1 MKNRKGFALIIS
13 LVLVIGIV
21 LPGTLALSTDQAA
34 TNGELTVTEET
45 PTPTPEVT
53 ETPTPTPE
61 VTETPT
67 PTEEPEPT
75 ETPVPSETTG
85 NNPPVD
91 PQPDATNGG
100 TGTGAENGGSSEE
113 NSGKDPA
120 SMTDAEL
127 YAHVKQLTTDEEIEA
142 FLKQLPEARVNALIA
157 YAQAQE
163 PTVVPKTEV
172 FTDAGPF
179 MPPVN
184 VATWRK
190 MLRARAATGVTADN
204 GLELSKTATAN
215 GNDSYT
221 IRMEA
226 YTTGTVTTSTK
237 TVPVDIVLVLDQSG
251 SMAYDF
257 NGERLTDWW
266 GNISNENIPKTR
278 QYAMKQAVNNFI
290 DKVNEKYTEEA
301 DHRMAIVTFNSG
313 ASTLQGWI
321 NVNEDGKGT
330 LQTAINDLPVI
341 PSGATN
347 VAAGMERAENL
358 MGSGYNYTGANTQR
372 QKVVIVFTDGVP
384 TTQTNFNVDVANG
397 AISSA
402 NALKNSGVTIYSV
415 GIFKGADPNK
425 IHGDYYYRAVVAD
438 TPCDGSVKSYW
449 GTTKLSSSNANDFAD
464 PDVPAGNRFLNYISN
479 NYTAENIGLRFDDS
493 DGLVG
498 GYKWI
503 ITANYAGSNAGYYL
517 TADNAAG
524 LNSIFQTISDQI
536 QTANIDLG
544 SETVVKDTVSPYFDV
559 PAKTTDIK
567 LYTASAK
574 GNGTFEKP
582 QNAPSDVKATISGNA
597 VSVTGFDFN
606 ANFVSNT
613 AKSDGSYGKKLIIE
627 FTVTPKA
634 GFLGGNDVPTNDWQN
649 TGVYDKSGAE
659 VEEFADATTT
669 PTVNVPIDNVTV
681 TAQDKNVYLKGEVT
695 ADQLKDGSEI
705 SVGGVKLDLSK
716 ATDAEKPYGL
726 DLWQTEYVDITVTVK
741 GKNGNPISDKLD
753 NLTDDTTYTVTVKV
767 SPKTVG
773 TSTHEKGEAA
783 TAKTGVNDPA
793 ANIYVFKPELTFKD
807 STAYYGENVPTNNDY
822 SGNKVGSETWKHGET
837 KSTDSGVTMIGN
849 APELQ
854 FEYKPESGVD
864 ASNEISTKKDIPVS
878 VDVRVDGMA
887 ANESLN
893 DFITFQ
899 HQNCN
904 PACDWNETELD
915 GNPAFLLHVKTC
927 TLTIT
932 KQDGADGEP
941 YVFDI
946 YKDDDKYSEVTVK
959 GNGTETLVELP
970 VGTYTIKEDTG
981 WSWRFNPNPSYSGNV
996 ILSKDKTS
1004 GTITCTNTK
1013 NNDQWLNGFSDVKKN
1028 IFGVND

>member
-1 MKNRKGFALIIS
+1 MKSRKGFALIIS

-67 PTEEPEPT
+67 PTEEPEPM

-113 NSGKDPA
+113 KSGKDPA

-257 NGERLTDWW
+257 D
-266 GNISNENIPKTR
+266 GNSTSTNTARR

-290 DKVNEKYTEEA
+290 SSVSEKYSSEA
-301 DHRMAIVTFNSG
+301 DHRISVVIFDSS
-313 ASTLQGWI
+313 ASTLQGWT

-330 LQTAINDLPVI
+330 LQTAINGLPVS

-347 VAAGMERAENL
+347 VAAGMEQAENL

-384 TTQTNFNVDVANG
+384 TTSSDFDTNVANV
-397 AISSA
+397 AIA
-402 NALKNSGVTIYSV
+402 AAKTMKDNGVTVYSV
-415 GIFKGADPNK
+415 GIFGGADPSQLYGATSFDK
-425 IHGDYYYRAVVAD
+425 
-438 TPCDGSVKSYW
+438 TSDGSVGSYW
-449 GTTKLSSSNANDFAD
+449 ADFSFWMIGD
-464 PDVPAGNRFLNYISN
+464 VKGYDVPAGNRFLNYLSSN
-479 NYTAENIGLRFDDS
+479 FVSASDIGIKNYKATILGIGYHGWKITQNFDQTA
-493 DGLVG
+493 
-498 GYKWI
+498 
-503 ITANYAGSNAGYYL
+503 SNYYL
-517 TADNAAG
+517 TANDSG
-524 LNSIFQTISDQI
+524 SLNTIFQTISENI
-536 QTANIDLG
+536 QSANIDLG

-606 ANFVSNT
+606 ANFVSDT

-634 GFLGGNDVPTNDWQN
+634 DFLGGNDVPTNDWEN
-649 TGVYDKSGAE
+649 TAVYDKDGNL
-659 VEEFADATTT
+659 VEKFADATTT

-681 TAQDKNVYLKGEVT
+681 TAQDKNVYLKGEVN
-695 ADQLKDGSEI
+695 ADQLKDGATAK
-705 SVGGVKLDLSK
+705 VDDVKLDLSK
-716 ATDAEKPYGL
+716 ADQNYGL
-726 DLWQTEYVDITVTVK
+726 EPWQTKYVDITVTVK
-741 GKNGNPISDKLD
+741 DKDGHEISADSLK
-753 NLTDDTTYTVTVKV
+753 NLTEDTTYTVSVTVA
-767 SPKTVG
+767 PKTDG
-773 TSTHEKGEAA
+773 TDASGEAA
-783 TAKTGVNDPA
+783 EAKTGENSP
-793 ANIYVFKPELTFKD
+793 ANINVFKPELTYKD
-807 STAYYGENVPTNNDY
+807 SEVYYGETVPTGNDF
-822 SGNKVGSETWKHGET
+822 SANKVSEVWKHNTTE
-837 KSTDSGVTMIGN
+837 DSSVTMTGERPTLNISYTPDVGKLN
-849 APELQ
+849 
-854 FEYKPESGVD
+854 SGKY
-864 ASNEISTKKDIPVS
+864 TKQDVPVS
-878 VDVRVDGMA
+878 ATVKIGEENVNGYTA
-887 ANESLN
+887 
-893 DFITFQ
+893 FQ

-904 PACDWNETELD
+904 PACGWTTPNPNN

-932 KQDGADGEP
+932 KQGGADGEP

-959 GNGTETLVELP
+959 GNGTETLFELP
-970 VGTYTIKEDTG
+970 IGTYTIKEDTG
-981 WSWRFNPNPSYSGNV
+981 WSWRYSANNGGSAALTAQNPTDS
-996 ILSKDKTS
+996 
-1004 GTITCTNTK
+1004 ITCINEK
-1013 NNDQWLNGFSDVKKN
+1013 NKNQWLNGFSNVEKN
-1028 IFGVND
+1028 VFDVND

>member
-1 MKNRKGFALIIS
+1 MKSRKGFALIIS

-34 TNGELTVTEET
+34 TNGELTVTEEI

-61 VTETPT
+61 ITETPT

-91 PQPDATNGG
+91 PQPDATNDG

-257 NGERLTDWW
+257 NGESLDRW
-266 GNISNENIPKTR
+266 GNIPNENIPKTR

-321 NVNEDGKGT
+321 NVNKDGKGT
-330 LQTAINDLPVI
+330 LQNAINGLPVI

-347 VAAGMERAENL
+347 VAAGMKEAENL
-358 MGSGYNYTGANTQR
+358 MGNGYNYTGGNTQR

-384 TTQTNFNVDVANG
+384 TTETDFDTTVATSAIASAKNLKDAG
-397 AISSA
+397 AT
-402 NALKNSGVTIYSV
+402 VYTI
-415 GIFKGADPNK
+415 GIFSGANPGELYGASGFDTNSDGTVGSQWIKDTWGLFP
-425 IHGDYYYRAVVAD
+425 GTDFPEAD
-438 TPCDGSVKSYW
+438 R
-449 GTTKLSSSNANDFAD
+449 
-464 PDVPAGNRFLNYISN
+464 PAGNRFLNYLSSN
-479 NYTAENIGLRFDDS
+479 CPKAVSVGLERSTKGF
-493 DGLVG
+493 GILH
-498 GYKWI
+498 YK
-503 ITANYAGSNAGYYL
+503 ITYKITDNSPRTGSNYYL
-517 TADNAAG
+517 TANDSG
-524 LNSIFQTISDQI
+524 SLNTIFQTISENI
-536 QTANIDLG
+536 QSANIDLG

-559 PAKTTDIK
+559 PAETTDIK

-574 GNGTFEKP
+574 ENGTFENP

-606 ANFVSNT
+606 ANFVSDT

-634 GFLGGNDVPTNDWQN
+634 DFLGGNDVPTNDWQN

-659 VEEFADATTT
+659 VEKFADATTT

-681 TAQDKNVYLKGEVT
+681 TATDKNVYLKGEVN
-695 ADQLKDGSEI
+695 ADQLKDGAKV
-705 SVGGVKLDLSK
+705 SVGGVDLDLSQ
-716 ATDAEKPYGL
+716 ATNIDKPYGL
-726 DLWQTEYVDITVTVK
+726 EKWQTEYVNITVTVK
-741 GKNGNPISDKLD
+741 DEAGNVISDKLD
-753 NLTDDTTYTVTVKV
+753 NLTKDTTYTVSVTVA
-767 SPKTVG
+767 PKTNG
-773 TSTHEKGEAA
+773 TDASGEAA
-783 TAKTGVNDPA
+783 EAKTGANSPA

-807 STAYYGENVPTNNDY
+807 STAYYGENVPANNNY
-822 SGNKVGSETWKHGET
+822 SGNKVSEKWMHNGTEAVPSEMLGDKPTLDISFTPDESKLKDGKYTKQDVPVAATVKIGTENVNDYTTFVHQDCTTACGWET
-837 KSTDSGVTMIGN
+837 P
-849 APELQ
+849 A
-854 FEYKPESGVD
+854 KPG
-864 ASNEISTKKDIPVS
+864 A
-878 VDVRVDGMA
+878 
-887 ANESLN
+887 
-893 DFITFQ
+893 
-899 HQNCN
+899 
-904 PACDWNETELD
+904 
-915 GNPAFLLHVKTC
+915 PAFLIHIQTC

-946 YKDDDKYSEVTVK
+946 CKDGEKYSEVTIV
-959 GNGTETLVELP
+959 GNNFETIEELP
-970 VGTYTIKEDTG
+970 VGTYTIEEDIG
-981 WSWRFNPNPSYSGNV
+981 WSWRYSPKYGDSAALTAQNPTGS
-996 ILSKDKTS
+996 
-1004 GTITCTNTK
+1004 ITCTNEK
-1013 NNDQWLNGFSDVKKN
+1013 NKNQWLNGFSDVVKN
-1028 IFGVND
+1028 ISGVNNNN

>member
-1 MKNRKGFALIIS
+1 MKSRKGFALIIS
-13 LVLVIGIV
+13 LVLAIGIV

-85 NNPPVD
+85 NNLPVD

-184 VATWRK
+184 VAAWRK

-257 NGERLTDWW
+257 NGERLTDWL

-301 DHRMAIVTFNSG
+301 DHRMAIVTFNSEV
-313 ASTLQGWI
+313 STLQGWT

-358 MGSGYNYTGANTQR
+358 MGSGYNYTGDNTQR

-384 TTQTNFNVDVANG
+384 TTSSDFDTNVANV
-397 AISSA
+397 AIA
-402 NALKNSGVTIYSV
+402 AAKTMKDNGVTVYSV
-415 GIFKGADPNK
+415 GIFGGADRSQLYGATSFDK
-425 IHGDYYYRAVVAD
+425 
-438 TPCDGSVKSYW
+438 TSDGSVGSYW
-449 GTTKLSSSNANDFAD
+449 ANFSFWMIGDVKD
-464 PDVPAGNRFLNYISN
+464 YDVPAGNRFLNYLSSN
-479 NYTAENIGLRFDDS
+479 FVSASDIGIKNYKDTILGVGYHGWKITQNFDQTA
-493 DGLVG
+493 
-498 GYKWI
+498 
-503 ITANYAGSNAGYYL
+503 SNYYL
-517 TADNAAG
+517 TANDSG
-524 LNSIFQTISDQI
+524 SLNTIFQTISENI
-536 QTANIDLG
+536 QSANIDLG

-606 ANFVSNT
+606 ANFVSDT

-634 GFLGGNDVPTNDWQN
+634 DFLGGNDVPTNDWEN
-649 TGVYDKSGAE
+649 TAVYDKDGNL
-659 VEEFADATTT
+659 VEKFADATTT

-681 TAQDKNVYLKGEVT
+681 TATDKNVYLKGEVN
-695 ADQLKDGSEI
+695 ADQLKDGAKV
-705 SVGGVKLDLSK
+705 SVGGVDLDLSQ
-716 ATDAEKPYGL
+716 ATNIDKPYGL
-726 DLWQTEYVDITVTVK
+726 EKWQTEYVNITVTVK
-741 GKNGNPISDKLD
+741 DKDGHEISADSLK
-753 NLTDDTTYTVTVKV
+753 NLTDDTTYTVEVTVA
-767 SPKTVG
+767 PTTEA
-773 TSTHEKGEAA
+773 TSTDEKGPAA
-783 TAKTGVNDPA
+783 TEQSNTANVNI
-793 ANIYVFKPELTFKD
+793 NVFKPELTFKD
-807 STAYYGENVPTNNDY
+807 STAYYGETVPTGNDF
-822 SGNKVGSETWKHGET
+822 SANKVSEVWKHNTTE
-837 KSTDSGVTMIGN
+837 DSSVTMTGDKPTLDITY
-849 APELQ
+849 APDGSKLDNGK
-854 FEYKPESGVD
+854 Y
-864 ASNEISTKKDIPVS
+864 TKQDVPV
-878 VDVRVDGMA
+878 A
-887 ANESLN
+887 ATVKINTEN
-893 DFITFQ
+893 VNKHTTFL
-899 HQNCN
+899 HQNCTPDCGWAAPTTPN
-904 PACDWNETELD
+904 GD
-915 GNPAFLLHVKTC
+915 PAFLIHVKTC
-927 TLTIT
+927 KLTIT
-932 KQDGADGEP
+932 KQGGADGEP

-996 ILSKDKTS
+996 ILSKDNTS

-1013 NNDQWLNGFSDVKKN
+1013 NNDQWLNGFSDVVKN
-1028 IFGVND
+1028 IFDGSHNN

>member
-1 MKNRKGFALIIS
+1 MKSRKGFALIIS
-13 LVLVIGIV
+13 LVLAIGIV

-67 PTEEPEPT
+67 PTEEPEPM

-127 YAHVKQLTTDEEIEA
+127 YAQVKQRTTAEEIEA

-215 GNDSYT
+215 GNGSYT

-257 NGERLTDWW
+257 D
-266 GNISNENIPKTR
+266 GNSTSTNTARR

-290 DKVNEKYTEEA
+290 SSVSEKYSSEA
-301 DHRMAIVTFNSG
+301 DHRISVVTFGSS
-313 ASTLQGWI
+313 ASTLQDWT

-330 LQTAINDLPVI
+330 LQTAINGLPVI

-358 MGSGYNYTGANTQR
+358 MGRGYNYTGGNTQR

-384 TTQTNFNVDVANG
+384 TTETDFDTTVATSAIASAKNLKDAG
-397 AISSA
+397 AT
-402 NALKNSGVTIYSV
+402 VYTI
-415 GIFKGADPNK
+415 GIFSGANPDELYGASGFDTNSDGTVGSQWIKDAWGLFP
-425 IHGDYYYRAVVAD
+425 GTDFPEAD
-438 TPCDGSVKSYW
+438 R
-449 GTTKLSSSNANDFAD
+449 
-464 PDVPAGNRFLNYISN
+464 PAGNRFLNYLSSN
-479 NYTAENIGLRFDDS
+479 CPEAVSVGLERS
-493 DGLVG
+493 TNGLAILH
-498 GYKWI
+498 YKI
-503 ITANYAGSNAGYYL
+503 TYKITANSPRTDSNYYL
-517 TADNAAG
+517 TANDSG
-524 LNSIFQTISDQI
+524 SLNTIFQTISENI
-536 QTANIDLG
+536 QSANIDLG
-544 SETVVKDTVSPYFDV
+544 SETVVKDTVSPYCDV
-559 PAKTTDIK
+559 PAETTDIK

-574 GNGTFEKP
+574 ENGTFENP

-606 ANFVSNT
+606 ANFVSDT

-634 GFLGGNDVPTNDWQN
+634 DFLGGNDVPTNDWQN

-659 VEEFADATTT
+659 VEKFANPTTT
-669 PTVNVPIDNVTV
+669 PTVNVPIKNVTV
-681 TAQDKNVYLKGEVT
+681 TAQDKNVYRKGEVN
-695 ADQLKDGSEI
+695 ADQLKNGATVE
-705 SVGGVKLDLSK
+705 VGKVNLDLSK
-716 ATDAEKPYGL
+716 ADQNYGL
-726 DLWQTEYVDITVTVK
+726 EPWQTEYVDITVTVK
-741 GKNGNPISDKLD
+741 DKDGNVISDKLD
-753 NLTDDTTYTVTVKV
+753 NLTDDTTYTVEVTVE
-767 SPKTVG
+767 PETVG
-773 TSTHEKGEAA
+773 TSTPAKGNAA

-807 STAYYGENVPTNNDY
+807 STAYYGETVPANNNY
-822 SGNKVGSETWKHGET
+822 SGNQVGAEKWMHDGTEAVPSEMLGEKPTLDISYTPDESKLENGKYT
-837 KSTDSGVTMIGN
+837 KQDVPVTATVKIGEEN
-849 APELQ
+849 VNGYTAFL
-854 FEYKPESGVD
+854 
-864 ASNEISTKKDIPVS
+864 
-878 VDVRVDGMA
+878 
-887 ANESLN
+887 
-893 DFITFQ
+893 
-899 HQNCN
+899 HQNCTGKTCAL
-904 PACDWNETELD
+904 PECYHFWI
-915 GNPAFLLHVKTC
+915 HIQTC
-927 TLTIT
+927 TLKIT
-932 KQDGADGEP
+932 
-941 YVFDI
+941 
-946 YKDDDKYSEVTVK
+946 
-959 GNGTETLVELP
+959 
-970 VGTYTIKEDTG
+970 
-981 WSWRFNPNPSYSGNV
+981 
-996 ILSKDKTS
+996 
-1004 GTITCTNTK
+1004 
-1013 NNDQWLNGFSDVKKN
+1013 
-1028 IFGVND
+1028 

>member
-1 MKNRKGFALIIS
+1 MKNKKGFALIIS

-34 TNGELTVTEET
+34 TNGELTVTE
-45 PTPTPEVT
+45 

-257 NGERLTDWW
+257 G
-266 GNISNENIPKTR
+266 GNSTSKNTARR

-290 DKVNEKYTEEA
+290 SSVSEKYSSEA
-301 DHRMAIVTFNSG
+301 DHRISVVTFGSS
-313 ASTLQGWI
+313 ASTLQGWTY
-321 NVNEDGKGT
+321 VDEAGKTT
-330 LQTAINDLPVI
+330 LQGKISSLPNS

-347 VAAGMERAENL
+347 VAAGMEQAENL
-358 MGSGYNYTGANTQR
+358 MGSGYNYTGDNTQR
-372 QKVVIVFTDGVP
+372 QKVVVVFTDGVP

-402 NALKNSGVTIYSV
+402 NTLKNSGVTIYSV

-425 IHGDYYYRAVVAD
+425 IHGDYYYRAVIAD

-449 GTTKLSSSNANDFAD
+449 GTTNLSSSNANDFAD
-464 PDVPAGNRFLNYISN
+464 PDIPAGNRFLNYISN
-479 NYTAENIGLRFDDS
+479 NYTAENIGLRFDGS
-493 DGLVG
+493 DGLLG

-503 ITANYAGSNAGYYL
+503 ITANCAGSNAGYYL

-544 SETVVKDTVSPYFDV
+544 NQTVVKDTVSPYFDV
-559 PAKTTDIK
+559 PANTTDIK

-574 GNGTFEKP
+574 ENGTFENP

-606 ANFVSNT
+606 ANFVSDT

-659 VEEFADATTT
+659 VEKFADATTT

-681 TAQDKNVYLKGEVT
+681 TATDKNVYLKGEVN
-695 ADQLKDGSEI
+695 ADQLKDGATAK
-705 SVGGVKLDLSK
+705 VGDVKLDLSK
-716 ATDAEKPYGL
+716 ATDTAKPYGL
-726 DLWQTEYVDITVTVK
+726 DPWQTEYVDITVTVK
-741 GKNGNPISDKLD
+741 DEAGNPISDKLD

-767 SPKTVG
+767 SPKTDGSSASG
-773 TSTHEKGEAA
+773 TPATEKNGENEG
-783 TAKTGVNDPA
+783 KIN
-793 ANIYVFKPELTFKD
+793 VFKPELTFKD
-807 STAYYGENVPTNNDY
+807 STAYYGETVPTGNDF
-822 SGNKVGSETWKHGET
+822 SANKVSEVWKHNTTE
-837 KSTDSGVTMIGN
+837 DSSVTMTGEKPTLDISYTPVESKLKDGKYTKQDVPVAATVKIGTEN
-849 APELQ
+849 I
-854 FEYKPESGVD
+854 
-864 ASNEISTKKDIPVS
+864 NEHT
-878 VDVRVDGMA
+878 
-887 ANESLN
+887 
-893 DFITFQ
+893 TFV

-904 PACDWNETELD
+904 PACDWNEIELD
-915 GNPAFLLHVKTC
+915 GDPAFLLHVKTC
-927 TLTIT
+927 KLTIT
-932 KQDGADGEP
+932 KQGGADGEP

-946 YKDDDKYSEVTVK
+946 LKDGKKYSEVTIV
-959 GNGTETLVELP
+959 GNGSENIEELP
-970 VGTYTIKEDTG
+970 VGTYTIEEDTG
-981 WSWRFNPNPSYSGNV
+981 WSWRFNPSYSESV
-996 ILSKDKTS
+996 ILSKDNTS

-1013 NNDQWLNGFSDVKKN
+1013 NNDQWLNGFSDVVKN
-1028 IFGVND
+1028 IFGVSHNN

>member
-1 MKNRKGFALIIS
+1 MKNKKGFALIIS

-67 PTEEPEPT
+67 PTEEPKPT

-91 PQPDATNGG
+91 PQPDATNDG
-100 TGTGAENGGSSEE
+100 TGTGAENGSSSEE
-113 NSGKDPA
+113 KSGKDPA

-257 NGERLTDWW
+257 NGESLKDWN
-266 GNISNENIPKTR
+266 GNISDENIPKTR

-290 DKVNEKYTEEA
+290 SSVSEKYSSEA
-301 DHRMAIVTFNSG
+301 DHRISVVTFGSS
-313 ASTLQGWI
+313 ASTLQGWTY
-321 NVNEDGKGT
+321 VDEAGKTT
-330 LQTAINDLPVI
+330 LQGKISSLPNS

-347 VAAGMERAENL
+347 VAAGMEQAENL
-358 MGSGYNYTGANTQR
+358 MGSGYNYTGDNTQR

-384 TTQTNFNVDVANG
+384 TTETDFDTTVATSAIASAKNLKDAG
-397 AISSA
+397 AT
-402 NALKNSGVTIYSV
+402 VYTI
-415 GIFKGADPNK
+415 GIFSGANPGELYGASGFDTNSDGTVGSQWIKDTWGLFP
-425 IHGDYYYRAVVAD
+425 GTDFPEAD
-438 TPCDGSVKSYW
+438 R
-449 GTTKLSSSNANDFAD
+449 
-464 PDVPAGNRFLNYISN
+464 PAGNRFLNYLSSN
-479 NYTAENIGLRFDDS
+479 CPEAVSVGLERS
-493 DGLVG
+493 TKGLG
-498 GYKWI
+498 ILHYKI
-503 ITANYAGSNAGYYL
+503 TYKITANSPRTDSNYYL
-517 TADNAAG
+517 TANDSG
-524 LNSIFQTISDQI
+524 SLNTIFQTISENI
-536 QTANIDLG
+536 QSANIDLG

-559 PAKTTDIK
+559 PANTTDIK

-606 ANFVSNT
+606 ANFVSDT

-627 FTVTPKA
+627 FKVTPKA
-634 GFLGGNDVPTNDWQN
+634 DFLGGNDVPTNDWQN

-659 VEEFADATTT
+659 VERFADATTT

-681 TAQDKNVYLKGEVT
+681 TATDKNVYLKGEVT
-695 ADQLKDGSEI
+695 ADQLKNGAT
-705 SVGGVKLDLSK
+705 VKVDKVNLDLSK
-716 ATDAEKPYGL
+716 ADQNYGL
-726 DLWQTEYVDITVTVK
+726 DPWQTEYVNITVTVK
-741 GKNGNPISDKLD
+741 DEAGKPISDKLAD
-753 NLTDDTTYTVTVKV
+753 LTKDTTYTVSVTVA
-767 SPKTVG
+767 PKTVG
-773 TSTHEKGEAA
+773 TDASGEAA
-783 TAKTGVNDPA
+783 EAKTGANSP
-793 ANIYVFKPELTFKD
+793 ANINVFKPELTFKD
-807 STAYYGENVPTNNDY
+807 STAYYGETVPANNNY
-822 SGNKVGSETWKHGET
+822 SGNKVGSETWKHGNT
-837 KSTDSGVTMIGN
+837 ASTDEGVTMLG
-849 APELQ
+849 A
-854 FEYKPESGVD
+854 KPTL
-864 ASNEISTKKDIPVS
+864 NISYTP
-878 VDVRVDGMA
+878 
-887 ANESLN
+887 NESKLKDGKYTKQDVPVAATVKIN
-893 DFITFQ
+893 TENVNKHTTFV
-899 HQNCN
+899 HQDCN
-904 PACDWNETELD
+904 PACGWTTPNPNN

-941 YVFDI
+941 YVFNI

-981 WSWRFNPNPSYSGNV
+981 WSWRYSADNGDSAALTAQNPTGS
-996 ILSKDKTS
+996 
-1004 GTITCTNTK
+1004 ITCTNTK
-1013 NNDQWLNGFSDVKKN
+1013 NNDKWLNGFSDVVKN
-1028 IFGVND
+1028 ISGVSNNN

>member
-1 MKNRKGFALIIS
+1 MKSRKGFALIIS
-13 LVLVIGIV
+13 LVLAIGIV

-215 GNDSYT
+215 GNGSYT

-257 NGERLTDWW
+257 D
-266 GNISNENIPKTR
+266 GNSTSTNTARR

-290 DKVNEKYTEEA
+290 SSVSEKYSSEA
-301 DHRMAIVTFNSG
+301 DHRISVVTFGSS
-313 ASTLQGWI
+313 ASTLQGWT
-321 NVNEDGKGT
+321 NVNKDGKGT
-330 LQTAINDLPVI
+330 LQNAINGLPVS

-347 VAAGMERAENL
+347 VAAGMEQAENL
-358 MGSGYNYTGANTQR
+358 MGSGYNYTGDNTQR

-384 TTQTNFNVDVANG
+384 TTSSDFDTNVANV
-397 AISSA
+397 AIA
-402 NALKNSGVTIYSV
+402 AAKTMKDNGVTVYSV
-415 GIFKGADPNK
+415 GIFGGADPSQLYGATSFDK
-425 IHGDYYYRAVVAD
+425 
-438 TPCDGSVKSYW
+438 TSDGSVGSYW
-449 GTTKLSSSNANDFAD
+449 ADFSFWMIGD
-464 PDVPAGNRFLNYISN
+464 VKGYDVPAGNRFLNYLSSN
-479 NYTAENIGLRFDDS
+479 FVSASDIGIKNYKATILGIGYHGWKITQNFDQTA
-493 DGLVG
+493 
-498 GYKWI
+498 
-503 ITANYAGSNAGYYL
+503 SNYYL
-517 TADNAAG
+517 TANDSG
-524 LNSIFQTISDQI
+524 SLNTIFQTISENI
-536 QTANIDLG
+536 QSANIDLG

-574 GNGTFEKP
+574 ENGTFENP

-606 ANFVSNT
+606 ANFVSDT

-634 GFLGGNDVPTNDWQN
+634 DFLGGNDVPTNDWQN

-659 VEEFADATTT
+659 VEKFADATTT
-669 PTVNVPIDNVTV
+669 PTVNVPIDYVTV
-681 TAQDKNVYLKGEVT
+681 TATDKNVYLKGEVT

-705 SVGGVKLDLSK
+705 SVGDVELDLTK
-716 ATDAEKPYGL
+716 DNYGL
-726 DLWQTEYVDITVTVK
+726 KAWQTEYVNITVTVK
-741 GKNGNPISDKLD
+741 GKNDNPISDKLAD
-753 NLTDDTTYTVTVKV
+753 LTDDTTYTVEVTVT
-767 SPKTVG
+767 PKKPVP
-773 TSTHEKGEAA
+773 TSEEGKPA
-783 TAKTGVNDPA
+783 TEQSGKNPPAKIN
-793 ANIYVFKPELTFKD
+793 VFKPELTFKD
-807 STAYYGENVPTNNDY
+807 STAYYGDNVPTSNDY
-822 SGNKVGSETWKHGET
+822 SSNRVGEEKWMHGDT
-837 KSTDSGVTMIGN
+837 ASTDTGVTMLGS
-849 APELQ
+849 
-854 FEYKPESGVD
+854 KPMLNIIYTQEASKLNSGKY
-864 ASNEISTKKDIPVS
+864 TKQDVPVS
-878 VDVRVDGMA
+878 ATVKIGTTDV
-887 ANESLN
+887 NQHT
-893 DFITFQ
+893 TFV
-899 HQNCN
+899 HQACN
-904 PACDWNETELD
+904 PACDWNETDLD

-927 TLTIT
+927 TLTVQKIGG
-932 KQDGADGEP
+932 DSNEP
-941 YVFDI
+941 YVFDVM
-946 YKDDDKYSEVTVK
+946 KNGKKYSEVTIV
-959 GNGTETLVELP
+959 GNNSETLFELP
-970 VGTYTIKEDTG
+970 VGTYTISENTG
-981 WSWRFNPNPSYSGNV
+981 WSWRFNPSYSGNV

-1004 GTITCTNTK
+1004 GTITCTNEK
-1013 NNDQWLNGFSDVKKN
+1013 NKNQWLNGFSDVVKN
-1028 IFGVND
+1028 ISGVNNNN

>member
-1 MKNRKGFALIIS
+1 M
-13 LVLVIGIV
+13 
-21 LPGTLALSTDQAA
+21 Q
-34 TNGELTVTEET
+34 
-45 PTPTPEVT
+45 
-53 ETPTPTPE
+53 
-61 VTETPT
+61 
-67 PTEEPEPT
+67 
-75 ETPVPSETTG
+75 TPVPSETTG

-215 GNDSYT
+215 GNGSYT

-257 NGERLTDWW
+257 D
-266 GNISNENIPKTR
+266 GNSTSTNTARR

-290 DKVNEKYTEEA
+290 SSVSEKYSSEA
-301 DHRMAIVTFNSG
+301 DHRISVVTFGSS
-313 ASTLQGWI
+313 ASTLQGWT

-330 LQTAINDLPVI
+330 LQTAINGLPVI

-347 VAAGMERAENL
+347 VAAGMEQAENL
-358 MGSGYNYTGANTQR
+358 MGRGYNYTGGNTQR

-384 TTQTNFNVDVANG
+384 TTSSDFDTNVANV
-397 AISSA
+397 AIA
-402 NALKNSGVTIYSV
+402 AAKTMKDNGVTVYSV
-415 GIFKGADPNK
+415 GIFGGADPSQLY
-425 IHGDYYYRAVVAD
+425 GATSFDR
-438 TPCDGSVKSYW
+438 PSDGSVGSYW
-449 GTTKLSSSNANDFAD
+449 ADFSFWMIGD
-464 PDVPAGNRFLNYISN
+464 VKDYDVPAGNRFLNYLSSN
-479 NYTAENIGLRFDDS
+479 FVSASDIGIENYKATIFGIGYHGWKITQNFDQTA
-493 DGLVG
+493 
-498 GYKWI
+498 
-503 ITANYAGSNAGYYL
+503 SNYYL
-517 TADNAAG
+517 TANDSG
-524 LNSIFQTISDQI
+524 SLNTIFQTISENI
-536 QTANIDLG
+536 QSANIDLC

-606 ANFVSNT
+606 ANFVSDT
-613 AKSDGSYGKKLIIE
+613 AKPDGSYGKKLIIE

-659 VEEFADATTT
+659 VEKFADATTT
-669 PTVNVPIDNVTV
+669 PTVNVPIDYVTV
-681 TAQDKNVYLKGEVT
+681 TAPEKNVYLKGEVT
-695 ADQLKDGSEI
+695 ADQLKDGAKI
-705 SVGGVKLDLSK
+705 SVDDVKLDLSK
-716 ATDAEKPYGL
+716 ATDTEKPYGL
-726 DLWQTEYVDITVTVK
+726 DPWQTEYVDITVTVK
-741 GKNGNPISDKLD
+741 DEDGNPISDELAD
-753 NLTDDTTYTVTVKV
+753 LTDDTTYTVSVTVA
-767 SPKTVG
+767 PKTDG
-773 TSTHEKGEAA
+773 TDASGEAA
-783 TAKTGVNDPA
+783 EAKTGANSS
-793 ANIYVFKPELTFKD
+793 ANINVFKPELTFKD

-822 SGNKVGSETWKHGET
+822 SGNKVSEKWMHGNT
-837 KSTDSGVTMIGN
+837 VSTDADVTMFGDKPTLDITY
-849 APELQ
+849 APDGSKLDNGK
-854 FEYKPESGVD
+854 Y
-864 ASNEISTKKDIPVS
+864 TKQDVPVS
-878 VDVRVDGMA
+878 ATVKIGEENVNGYTA
-887 ANESLN
+887 FL
-893 DFITFQ
+893 
-899 HQNCN
+899 HQNCTGKICAL
-904 PACDWNETELD
+904 PEGYHFWI
-915 GNPAFLLHVKTC
+915 HIQTC

-946 YKDDDKYSEVTVK
+946 RKDGEKYSEVTIE
-959 GNGTETLVELP
+959 GNDTQTLYELP

-981 WSWRFNPNPSYSGNV
+981 WSWRFNPSYSESV
-996 ILSKDKTS
+996 ILSKDNTS

-1013 NNDQWLNGFSDVKKN
+1013 NNDKWLNGFSDVVKN
-1028 IFGVND
+1028 ISDGSHNN

>member
-1 MKNRKGFALIIS
+1 MARNRNVQIIFWVSENEKSMIEEKMTQAGMTNLSAYLRRIAIDGMIVRLELPELKEMVS
-13 LVLVIGIV
+13 LLRY
-21 LPGTLALSTDQAA
+21 AS
-34 TNGELTVTEET
+34 
-45 PTPTPEVT
+45 
-53 ETPTPTPE
+53 
-61 VTETPT
+61 
-67 PTEEPEPT
+67 
-75 ETPVPSETTG
+75 

-257 NGERLTDWW
+257 KGESLT
-266 GNISNENIPKTR
+266 ETR

-301 DHRMAIVTFNSG
+301 DHRMAIVTFNSE

-321 NVNEDGKGT
+321 NVNKDGKGT
-330 LQTAINDLPVI
+330 LQNAINDLPVS

-347 VAAGMERAENL
+347 VAAGMKQAENL

-384 TTQTNFNVDVANG
+384 TTNTDFDTTVATSAIASAKNLKDAG
-397 AISSA
+397 AT
-402 NALKNSGVTIYSV
+402 VYTI
-415 GIFKGADPNK
+415 GIFSGANPGELYGASGFNTNSDGTVGSQWIKDTWGLFP
-425 IHGDYYYRAVVAD
+425 GTDFPEAD
-438 TPCDGSVKSYW
+438 R
-449 GTTKLSSSNANDFAD
+449 
-464 PDVPAGNRFLNYISN
+464 PAGNRFLNYLSSN
-479 NYTAENIGLRFDDS
+479 CPEAVSVGLERS
-493 DGLVG
+493 TKGLGIVH
-498 GYKWI
+498 YKI
-503 ITANYAGSNAGYYL
+503 TYKITANSPRTDSNYYL
-517 TADNAAG
+517 TANDSG
-524 LNSIFQTISDQI
+524 SLNTIFQTISENI
-536 QTANIDLG
+536 QSANIDLG

-559 PAKTTDIK
+559 PANTTDIK

-574 GNGTFEKP
+574 ENGTFENP

-606 ANFVSNT
+606 ANFVSDT

-659 VEEFADATTT
+659 VEKFANATTT

-681 TAQDKNVYLKGEVT
+681 TATDKNVYLKGEVT

-716 ATDAEKPYGL
+716 ATDADKPYGL
-726 DLWQTEYVDITVTVK
+726 EPWQTEYVDITVTVK
-741 GKNGNPISDKLD
+741 DEDGKPISDKLD

-767 SPKTVG
+767 SPKTEG
-773 TSTHEKGEAA
+773 TSTSEKGDAA

-807 STAYYGENVPTNNDY
+807 STAYYGETVPTNNNY
-822 SGNKVGSETWKHGET
+822 SGNQVGTEKWMHDGTAAVPSEMLGEKPTLDISFTPDESKLKDGKYT
-837 KSTDSGVTMIGN
+837 KQDVPVAATVKIGTEN
-849 APELQ
+849 VNDYTTFVHQDCTTACGWETPA
-854 FEYKPESGVD
+854 KPG
-864 ASNEISTKKDIPVS
+864 A
-878 VDVRVDGMA
+878 
-887 ANESLN
+887 
-893 DFITFQ
+893 
-899 HQNCN
+899 
-904 PACDWNETELD
+904 
-915 GNPAFLLHVKTC
+915 PAFLIHIQTC

-946 YKDDDKYSEVTVK
+946 YKDDDKYSEVTIV
-959 GNGTETLVELP
+959 GNGSENIEELP
-970 VGTYTIKEDTG
+970 VGEYTIQEKTD
-981 WSWRFNPNPSYSGNV
+981 WSWRYKDSYGAAASLTAQNSTG
-996 ILSKDKTS
+996 S
-1004 GTITCTNTK
+1004 ITCTNTK
-1013 NNDQWLNGFSDVKKN
+1013 TKDQWLNGFSDVVKN
-1028 IFGVND
+1028 ISGVSNNN

>member
-1 MKNRKGFALIIS
+1 MKSRKGFALIIS

-53 ETPTPTPE
+53 ETPTPT
-61 VTETPT
+61 
-67 PTEEPEPT
+67 EEPKPT

-91 PQPDATNGG
+91 PQPDATNDG

-257 NGERLTDWW
+257 NGNSTSTNTAR
-266 GNISNENIPKTR
+266 R

-290 DKVNEKYTEEA
+290 SSVSEKYSSEA
-301 DHRMAIVTFNSG
+301 DHRISVVTFGSS
-313 ASTLQGWI
+313 ASTLQGWTY
-321 NVNEDGKGT
+321 VDEAGKTT
-330 LQTAINDLPVI
+330 LQGKISSLLNS

-347 VAAGMERAENL
+347 VAAGMEQAENL

-384 TTQTNFNVDVANG
+384 TTKTDFDTTVATSAIASAKNLKDAG
-397 AISSA
+397 AT
-402 NALKNSGVTIYSV
+402 VYTI
-415 GIFKGADPNK
+415 GIFSGANPDELYGASGFDTNSDGTVGSQWIKDTWGLFP
-425 IHGDYYYRAVVAD
+425 GTDFPEAD
-438 TPCDGSVKSYW
+438 R
-449 GTTKLSSSNANDFAD
+449 
-464 PDVPAGNRFLNYISN
+464 PAGNRFLNYLSSN
-479 NYTAENIGLRFDDS
+479 CPETVSVGLERS
-493 DGLVG
+493 TKGWGILH
-498 GYKWI
+498 YKI
-503 ITANYAGSNAGYYL
+503 TYKITANSPRTDSNYYL
-517 TADNAAG
+517 TANDSG
-524 LNSIFQTISDQI
+524 SLNTIFQTISENI
-536 QTANIDLG
+536 QSANIDLG

-559 PAKTTDIK
+559 PANTTDIK

-606 ANFVSNT
+606 ANFVSDT

-634 GFLGGNDVPTNDWQN
+634 DFLGGNDVPTNDWQN

-669 PTVNVPIDNVTV
+669 PTVNVPIKKVTV
-681 TAQDKNVYLKGEVT
+681 TAQDKNVYLMGDLT
-695 ADQLKDGSEI
+695 ADQIKDG
-705 SVGGVKLDLSK
+705 VTVDCDGVAIDLSK
-716 ATDAEKPYGL
+716 DNENY
-726 DLWQTEYVDITVTVK
+726 DLETWQNAYVDIAVTYQDK
-741 GKNGNPISDKLD
+741 DGNALTNLND
-753 NLTDDTTYTVTVKV
+753 LTDDTTYTVTVTV
-767 SPKTVG
+767 SPKTTEP
-773 TSTHEKGEAA
+773 TSTEGTKAKEQSGSSKG
-783 TAKTGVNDPA
+783 KIN
-793 ANIYVFKPELTFKD
+793 VFKPELTYKD
-807 STAYYGENVPTNNDY
+807 SEVYYGDTAPTDFSANLI
-822 SGNKVGSETWKHGET
+822 KTEWKHGET
-837 KSTDSGVTMIGN
+837 KSTDSGVTMIGT
-849 APELQ
+849 APTLD
-854 FEYKPESGVD
+854 FTYTPEAGKT
-864 ASNEISTKKDIPVS
+864 AGGKINTKEDIS
-878 VDVRVDGMA
+878 VDVSVKIRTDDVTTYT
-887 ANESLN
+887 
-893 DFITFQ
+893 TFQ
-899 HQNCN
+899 HTDCTGKTCTL
-904 PACDWNETELD
+904 PAGAE
-915 GNPAFLLHVKTC
+915 FLLHVKTC
-927 TLTIT
+927 TLTVQKT
-932 KQDGADGEP
+932 GGDSNEP
-941 YVFDI
+941 YVFNI
-946 YKDDDKYSEVTVK
+946 YKDNVKYSEVTVK
-959 GNGTETLVELP
+959 GNGSENIEELP
-970 VGTYTIKEDTG
+970 VGTYTIEEDTG
-981 WSWRFNPNPSYSGNV
+981 WSWRYFADNGGSAALTAQHPTGS
-996 ILSKDKTS
+996 
-1004 GTITCTNTK
+1004 ITCTNTK
-1013 NNDQWLNGFSDVKKN
+1013 NNDKWLNGFSDVVKN
-1028 IFGVND
+1028 ISGVSNNN

>member
-1 MKNRKGFALIIS
+1 MKSRKGFALIIS
-13 LVLVIGIV
+13 LVLAIGIV

-67 PTEEPEPT
+67 PTEEPEPM

-215 GNDSYT
+215 GDGSYT

-257 NGERLTDWW
+257 D
-266 GNISNENIPKTR
+266 GNSTSTNTARR

-290 DKVNEKYTEEA
+290 SSVSEKYSSEA
-301 DHRMAIVTFNSG
+301 DHRISVVTFDSS

-321 NVNEDGKGT
+321 NVNKDGKGT
-330 LQTAINDLPVI
+330 LQNAINGLPVI

-347 VAAGMERAENL
+347 VAAGMKEAENL
-358 MGSGYNYTGANTQR
+358 MGNGYNYTGGNTQR

-384 TTQTNFNVDVANG
+384 TTETDFDTTVATSAIASAKNLKDAG
-397 AISSA
+397 AT
-402 NALKNSGVTIYSV
+402 VYTI
-415 GIFKGADPNK
+415 GIFSGANPGELYGASGFDTNSDGTVGSQWIKDTWGLFP
-425 IHGDYYYRAVVAD
+425 GTDFPEAD
-438 TPCDGSVKSYW
+438 R
-449 GTTKLSSSNANDFAD
+449 
-464 PDVPAGNRFLNYISN
+464 PAGNRFLNYLSSN
-479 NYTAENIGLRFDDS
+479 CPKAVSVGLERSTKGFGILHYKITYKITDNSPRTDS
-493 DGLVG
+493 
-498 GYKWI
+498 
-503 ITANYAGSNAGYYL
+503 NYYL
-517 TADNAAG
+517 TANDSG
-524 LNSIFQTISDQI
+524 SLNTIFQTISENI
-536 QTANIDLG
+536 QSANIDLG

-559 PAKTTDIK
+559 PAETTDIK

-574 GNGTFEKP
+574 ENGTFENP

-606 ANFVSNT
+606 ANFVSDT

-634 GFLGGNDVPTNDWQN
+634 DFLGGNDVPTNDWQN

-659 VEEFADATTT
+659 VEKFADATTT

-681 TAQDKNVYLKGEVT
+681 TATDKNVYLKGEVT

-726 DLWQTEYVDITVTVK
+726 DPWQTEYVDITVTVK
-741 GKNGNPISDKLD
+741 DKNGNPISDKLD
-753 NLTDDTTYTVTVKV
+753 NLTDDTTYTVEVTV

-773 TSTHEKGEAA
+773 TSTPEKGNAA
-783 TAKTGVNDPA
+783 TAKTGFNDPA
-793 ANIYVFKPELTFKD
+793 ANIYVFKPELTYKD
-807 STAYYGENVPTNNDY
+807 SEVYYGDTAPDCT
-822 SGNKVGSETWKHGET
+822 GNLTQTKWKHGET
-837 KSTDSGVTMIGN
+837 LSDAEGVTMIGT
-849 APELQ
+849 APTLDLT
-854 FEYKPESGVD
+854 YTPEAGKIAGGKINTKEDIAVD
-864 ASNEISTKKDIPVS
+864 VS
-878 VDVRVDGMA
+878 VKIGTDDVTTYT
-887 ANESLN
+887 
-893 DFITFQ
+893 TFQ
-899 HQNCN
+899 HTDCTGKTCTL
-904 PACDWNETELD
+904 PAGAE
-915 GNPAFLLHVKTC
+915 FFLHVKTC
-927 TLTIT
+927 TLTVQKT
-932 KQDGADGEP
+932 GGDSNEP
-941 YVFDI
+941 YVFNI
-946 YKDDDKYSEVTVK
+946 YKDNVKYSEVTVK
-959 GNGTETLVELP
+959 GNGSENIEELP
-970 VGTYTIKEDTG
+970 VGTYTIEEDTG
-981 WSWRFNPNPSYSGNV
+981 WSWRFNPSYSESV
-996 ILSKDKTS
+996 ILSKDNTS
-1004 GTITCTNTK
+1004 GTITCTNEK
-1013 NNDQWLNGFSDVKKN
+1013 NKNQWLNGFSDVVKN
-1028 IFGVND
+1028 ISGVSNNN

>member
-1 MKNRKGFALIIS
+1 
-13 LVLVIGIV
+13 
-21 LPGTLALSTDQAA
+21 
-34 TNGELTVTEET
+34 
-45 PTPTPEVT
+45 
-53 ETPTPTPE
+53 
-61 VTETPT
+61 
-67 PTEEPEPT
+67 
-75 ETPVPSETTG
+75 
-85 NNPPVD
+85 
-91 PQPDATNGG
+91 
-100 TGTGAENGGSSEE
+100 
-113 NSGKDPA
+113 
-120 SMTDAEL
+120 MTDAEL

-215 GNDSYT
+215 GNGSYT

-257 NGERLTDWW
+257 D
-266 GNISNENIPKTR
+266 GNSTSTNTARR

-290 DKVNEKYTEEA
+290 SSVSEKYSSEA
-301 DHRMAIVTFNSG
+301 DHRISVVTFGSS
-313 ASTLQGWI
+313 ASTLQGWT

-330 LQTAINDLPVI
+330 LQTAINGLPVI

-347 VAAGMERAENL
+347 VAAGMEQAENL
-358 MGSGYNYTGANTQR
+358 MGRGYNYTGGNTQR

-384 TTQTNFNVDVANG
+384 TTSSDFDTNVANV
-397 AISSA
+397 AIA
-402 NALKNSGVTIYSV
+402 AAKTMKDNGVTVYSV
-415 GIFKGADPNK
+415 GIFGGADPSQLY
-425 IHGDYYYRAVVAD
+425 GATSFDR
-438 TPCDGSVKSYW
+438 PSDGSVGSYW
-449 GTTKLSSSNANDFAD
+449 ADFSFWMIGD
-464 PDVPAGNRFLNYISN
+464 VKDYDVPAGNRFLNYLSSN
-479 NYTAENIGLRFDDS
+479 FVSASDIGIENYKATIFGIGYHGWKITQNFDQTA
-493 DGLVG
+493 
-498 GYKWI
+498 
-503 ITANYAGSNAGYYL
+503 SNYYL
-517 TADNAAG
+517 TANDSG
-524 LNSIFQTISDQI
+524 SLNTIFQTISENI
-536 QTANIDLG
+536 QSANIDLG

-606 ANFVSNT
+606 ANFVSDT

-659 VEEFADATTT
+659 VEKFADATTT
-669 PTVNVPIDNVTV
+669 PTVNVPIDYVTV
-681 TAQDKNVYLKGEVT
+681 TAPEKNVYLKGEVT
-695 ADQLKDGSEI
+695 ADQLKDGAKI
-705 SVGGVKLDLSK
+705 SVDDVKLDLSK
-716 ATDAEKPYGL
+716 ATDTEKPYGL
-726 DLWQTEYVDITVTVK
+726 DPWQTEYVDITVTVK
-741 GKNGNPISDKLD
+741 DEDGNPISDELAD
-753 NLTDDTTYTVTVKV
+753 LTDDTTYTVSVTVA
-767 SPKTVG
+767 PKTDG
-773 TSTHEKGEAA
+773 TDASGEAA
-783 TAKTGVNDPA
+783 EAKTGANSP
-793 ANIYVFKPELTFKD
+793 ANINVFKPELTFKD

-822 SGNKVGSETWKHGET
+822 SGNKVSEKWMHGNT
-837 KSTDSGVTMIGN
+837 VSTDADVTMFGDKPTLDITY
-849 APELQ
+849 APDGSKLDNGK
-854 FEYKPESGVD
+854 Y
-864 ASNEISTKKDIPVS
+864 TKQDVPVS
-878 VDVRVDGMA
+878 ATVKIGEENVNGYTA
-887 ANESLN
+887 FL
-893 DFITFQ
+893 
-899 HQNCN
+899 HQNCTGKICAL
-904 PACDWNETELD
+904 PEGYHFWI
-915 GNPAFLLHVKTC
+915 HIQTC

-946 YKDDDKYSEVTVK
+946 RKDGEKYSEVTIE
-959 GNGTETLVELP
+959 GNDTQTLYELP

-981 WSWRFNPNPSYSGNV
+981 WSWRFNPSYSESV
-996 ILSKDKTS
+996 ILSKDNTS

-1013 NNDQWLNGFSDVKKN
+1013 NNDKWLNGFSDVVKN
-1028 IFGVND
+1028 ISDGSHNN

>member
-1 MKNRKGFALIIS
+1 MKSRKGFALIIS
-13 LVLVIGIV
+13 LVLAIGIV

-67 PTEEPEPT
+67 PTEEPKPT

-257 NGERLTDWW
+257 KGESLT
-266 GNISNENIPKTR
+266 ETR

-301 DHRMAIVTFNSG
+301 DHRMAIVTFNSE

-321 NVNEDGKGT
+321 NVNKDGKGT
-330 LQTAINDLPVI
+330 LQNAINDLPVS

-347 VAAGMERAENL
+347 VAAGMKQAENL

-384 TTQTNFNVDVANG
+384 TTNTDFDTTVATSAIASAKNLKDAG
-397 AISSA
+397 AT
-402 NALKNSGVTIYSV
+402 VYTI
-415 GIFKGADPNK
+415 GIFSGANPGELYGASGFNTNSDGTVGSQWIKDTWGLFP
-425 IHGDYYYRAVVAD
+425 GTDFPEAD
-438 TPCDGSVKSYW
+438 R
-449 GTTKLSSSNANDFAD
+449 
-464 PDVPAGNRFLNYISN
+464 PAGNRFLNYLSSN
-479 NYTAENIGLRFDDS
+479 CPEAVSVGLERS
-493 DGLVG
+493 TKGLG
-498 GYKWI
+498 ILHYKI
-503 ITANYAGSNAGYYL
+503 TYKITANSPRTGSNYYL
-517 TADNAAG
+517 TANDSG
-524 LNSIFQTISDQI
+524 SLNTIFQTISENI
-536 QTANIDLG
+536 QSANIDLG

-559 PAKTTDIK
+559 PANTTDIK

-574 GNGTFEKP
+574 ENGTFENP

-606 ANFVSNT
+606 ANFVSDT

-659 VEEFADATTT
+659 VEKFANATTT
-669 PTVNVPIDNVTV
+669 PTVNVPIKNVTV
-681 TAQDKNVYLKGEVT
+681 TATDKNVYLKGEVT

-705 SVGGVKLDLSK
+705 SVGDVELDLSQ
-716 ATDAEKPYGL
+716 ATNIDKPYGL
-726 DLWQTEYVDITVTVK
+726 EKWQTEYVNITVTVK
-741 GKNGNPISDKLD
+741 DEAGNVISDKLD
-753 NLTDDTTYTVTVKV
+753 NLTDDTTYTVEVTVA
-767 SPKTVG
+767 PTTEA
-773 TSTHEKGEAA
+773 TSTDEKGDAA
-783 TAKTGVNDPA
+783 TAKTGANNLA
-793 ANIYVFKPELTFKD
+793 ANINVFKPELTYKD
-807 STAYYGENVPTNNDY
+807 SEVYYGDNVPTDY
-822 SGNKVGSETWKHGET
+822 SGNLVPT
-837 KSTDSGVTMIGN
+837 KWFHTQTVDGQEVKTEDRNVTMVG
-849 APELQ
+849 APDVQAPVLSV
-854 FEYKPESGVD
+854 EYTPD
-864 ASNEISTKKDIPVS
+864 ANKIKDGRIINTKDDIPV
-878 VDVRVDGMA
+878 A
-887 ANESLN
+887 ATVKIGPENINEHT
-893 DFITFQ
+893 TFV

-904 PACDWNETELD
+904 PACGWTTPNPNN

-932 KQDGADGEP
+932 KQGGADGEP

-946 YKDDDKYSEVTVK
+946 CKDGEKYSEVTIV
-959 GNGTETLVELP
+959 GNNFETIEELP
-970 VGTYTIKEDTG
+970 VGTYTIEEDIG
-981 WSWRFNPNPSYSGNV
+981 WSWRYSPKYGDSAALTAQNPTGS
-996 ILSKDKTS
+996 
-1004 GTITCTNTK
+1004 ITCTNEK
-1013 NNDQWLNGFSDVKKN
+1013 NKNQWLNGFSDVVKN
-1028 IFGVND
+1028 ISGVNNNN

>member
-1 MKNRKGFALIIS
+1 MKSRKGFALFIS

-53 ETPTPTPE
+53 ETPTPT
-61 VTETPT
+61 
-67 PTEEPEPT
+67 EEPKPT

-91 PQPDATNGG
+91 PQPDATNDG

-215 GNDSYT
+215 GNGSYT

-257 NGERLTDWW
+257 NGNSTSTNTAR
-266 GNISNENIPKTR
+266 R

-290 DKVNEKYTEEA
+290 SSVSEKYSSEA
-301 DHRMAIVTFNSG
+301 DHRISVVTFGSS
-313 ASTLQGWI
+313 ASTLQGWTY
-321 NVNEDGKGT
+321 VDEAGKTT
-330 LQTAINDLPVI
+330 LQGKISSLPNS

-347 VAAGMERAENL
+347 VAAGMEQAENL

-384 TTQTNFNVDVANG
+384 TTSSDFDTNVANV
-397 AISSA
+397 AIA
-402 NALKNSGVTIYSV
+402 AAKTMKDNGVTVYSV
-415 GIFKGADPNK
+415 GIFGGADPSQLYGATSFDK
-425 IHGDYYYRAVVAD
+425 
-438 TPCDGSVKSYW
+438 TSDGSVGSYW
-449 GTTKLSSSNANDFAD
+449 ADFSFWMIGD
-464 PDVPAGNRFLNYISN
+464 VKGYDVPAGNRFLNYLSSN
-479 NYTAENIGLRFDDS
+479 FVSASDIGIKNYRATILGIGYHGWKITQNFDQTA
-493 DGLVG
+493 
-498 GYKWI
+498 
-503 ITANYAGSNAGYYL
+503 SNYYL
-517 TADNAAG
+517 TANDSG
-524 LNSIFQTISDQI
+524 SLNTIFQTISENI
-536 QTANIDLG
+536 QSANIDLG

-559 PAKTTDIK
+559 PANTTDIK

-606 ANFVSNT
+606 ANFVSDT

-627 FTVTPKA
+627 FKVTPKDD
-634 GFLGGNDVPTNDWQN
+634 FLGGNDVPTNDWQN

-659 VEEFADATTT
+659 VEKFADATTT
-669 PTVNVPIDNVTV
+669 PTVNVPIDDVTV
-681 TAQDKNVYLKGEVT
+681 TAQDKNIYLKGEVN
-695 ADQLKDGSEI
+695 ADQLKNGATVK
-705 SVGGVKLDLSK
+705 VGKVNLDLSK
-716 ATDAEKPYGL
+716 ADQNYGL
-726 DLWQTEYVDITVTVK
+726 EPWQTKYVDITVTVK
-741 GKNGNPISDKLD
+741 DKDGHEISADSLK
-753 NLTDDTTYTVTVKV
+753 NLTEDTTYTVEVTVA
-767 SPKTVG
+767 PTTEA
-773 TSTHEKGEAA
+773 TSTDEKGDAA
-783 TAKTGVNDPA
+783 TAKTGFNDPA
-793 ANIYVFKPELTFKD
+793 ANIYVFKPELTYKD
-807 STAYYGENVPTNNDY
+807 SEVYYGDTAPTDF
-822 SGNKVGSETWKHGET
+822 SGNLTNTEWKHGET
-837 KSTDSGVTMIGN
+837 KSTDSGVTMIGT
-849 APELQ
+849 APTLALT
-854 FEYKPESGVD
+854 YKPEAGKID
-864 ASNEISTKKDIPVS
+864 TSNKINTKQDIA
-878 VDVRVDGMA
+878 VDVAVKIGKTDVTTYT
-887 ANESLN
+887 
-893 DFITFQ
+893 TFQ
-899 HQNCN
+899 HTDCTDKTCAL
-904 PACDWNETELD
+904 PEGYHFWI
-915 GNPAFLLHVKTC
+915 HVKTC
-927 TLTIT
+927 TLKIT
-932 KQDGADGEP
+932 KQGGADGEP

-946 YKDDDKYSEVTVK
+946 CKDGVKYSEVTIV
-959 GNGTETLVELP
+959 GNGSENIVELP

-981 WSWRFNPNPSYSGNV
+981 WSWRYSPEYSDSAALTAQNPTGS
-996 ILSKDKTS
+996 
-1004 GTITCTNTK
+1004 ITCTNTK
-1013 NNDQWLNGFSDVKKN
+1013 TKDQWLNGFSDVKKN
-1028 IFGVND
+1028 ISDGSHNN

>member
-1 MKNRKGFALIIS
+1 MKNKKGFALIIS

-85 NNPPVD
+85 NNLPVD

-215 GNDSYT
+215 GNGSYT

-257 NGERLTDWW
+257 D
-266 GNISNENIPKTR
+266 GNSTSTNTARR

-290 DKVNEKYTEEA
+290 SSVSEKYSSEA
-301 DHRMAIVTFNSG
+301 DHRISVVTFGSS
-313 ASTLQGWI
+313 ASTLQGWT
-321 NVNEDGKGT
+321 NVNKDGKGT
-330 LQTAINDLPVI
+330 LQNAINGLPVS

-347 VAAGMERAENL
+347 VAAGMEQAENL
-358 MGSGYNYTGANTQR
+358 MGSGYNYTGDNTQR

-384 TTQTNFNVDVANG
+384 TTSSDFDTNVANV
-397 AISSA
+397 AIA
-402 NALKNSGVTIYSV
+402 AAKTMKDNGVTVYSV
-415 GIFKGADPNK
+415 GIFGGADPSQLYGATSFDK
-425 IHGDYYYRAVVAD
+425 
-438 TPCDGSVKSYW
+438 TSDGSVGSYW
-449 GTTKLSSSNANDFAD
+449 ADFSFWMIGD
-464 PDVPAGNRFLNYISN
+464 VKGYDVPAGNRFLNYLSSN
-479 NYTAENIGLRFDDS
+479 FVSASDIGIKNYKATILGIGYHGWKITQNFDQTA
-493 DGLVG
+493 
-498 GYKWI
+498 
-503 ITANYAGSNAGYYL
+503 SNYYL
-517 TADNAAG
+517 TANDSG
-524 LNSIFQTISDQI
+524 SLNTIFQTISENI
-536 QTANIDLG
+536 QSANIDLG

-574 GNGTFEKP
+574 ENGTFENP

-606 ANFVSNT
+606 ANFVSDT

-634 GFLGGNDVPTNDWQN
+634 DFLGGNDVPTNDWQN

-659 VEEFADATTT
+659 VEKFADATTT
-669 PTVNVPIDNVTV
+669 PTVNVPIDYVTV
-681 TAQDKNVYLKGEVT
+681 TATDKNVYLKGEVT

-705 SVGGVKLDLSK
+705 SVGDVELDLTK
-716 ATDAEKPYGL
+716 DNYGL
-726 DLWQTEYVDITVTVK
+726 KAWQTEYVNITVTVK
-741 GKNGNPISDKLD
+741 GKNDNPISDKLAD
-753 NLTDDTTYTVTVKV
+753 LTDDTTYTVEVTV
-767 SPKTVG
+767 SPKTEG
-773 TSTHEKGEAA
+773 TSTPEKGDAA
-783 TAKTGVNDPA
+783 TAKTGANNPA
-793 ANIYVFKPELTFKD
+793 ANINVFKPELTYKD
-807 STAYYGENVPTNNDY
+807 STAYYGQTVPTGNDFSANKVSEVWKHNTTEGSSVTMTGEKPTLDISYTPNESKLKDGKYTKQDVPVAATVKINTENVNDY
-822 SGNKVGSETWKHGET
+822 TTFVHQDCTPDCGWA
-837 KSTDSGVTMIGN
+837 
-849 APELQ
+849 APTT
-854 FEYKPESGVD
+854 PNGD
-864 ASNEISTKKDIPVS
+864 
-878 VDVRVDGMA
+878 
-887 ANESLN
+887 
-893 DFITFQ
+893 
-899 HQNCN
+899 
-904 PACDWNETELD
+904 
-915 GNPAFLLHVKTC
+915 PAFLIHVKTC

-932 KQDGADGEP
+932 KQGGADGEP

-946 YKDDDKYSEVTVK
+946 CKDGEKYSEVTIV
-959 GNGTETLVELP
+959 GNDTQTLYELP
-970 VGTYTIKEDTG
+970 VGNYTIVENEG
-981 WSWRFNPNPSYSGNV
+981 WSWRFNPSYSENV
-996 ILSKDKTS
+996 NLSKDNTS

-1013 NNDQWLNGFSDVKKN
+1013 NNDQWLNGFSDVEKN
-1028 IFGVND
+1028 ISDGSHNN

>member
-1 MKNRKGFALIIS
+1 MKNKKGFALIIS
-13 LVLVIGIV
+13 LVLAIGIV

-100 TGTGAENGGSSEE
+100 TGTGAENGSSSEE

-215 GNDSYT
+215 GNGSYT

-257 NGERLTDWW
+257 D
-266 GNISNENIPKTR
+266 GNSTSTNTARR

-290 DKVNEKYTEEA
+290 SSVSEKYSSEA
-301 DHRMAIVTFNSG
+301 DHRISVVTFGSS
-313 ASTLQGWI
+313 ASTLQGWTY
-321 NVNEDGKGT
+321 VDEAGKTT
-330 LQTAINDLPVI
+330 LQGKISSLPNS

-347 VAAGMERAENL
+347 VAAGMEQAENL

-384 TTQTNFNVDVANG
+384 TTSSDFDTNVANV
-397 AISSA
+397 AIA
-402 NALKNSGVTIYSV
+402 AAKTMKDNGVTVYSV
-415 GIFKGADPNK
+415 GIFGGADPSQLYGATSFDK
-425 IHGDYYYRAVVAD
+425 
-438 TPCDGSVKSYW
+438 TSDGSVGSYW
-449 GTTKLSSSNANDFAD
+449 ADFSFWMIGD
-464 PDVPAGNRFLNYISN
+464 VKGYDVPAGNRFLNYLSSN
-479 NYTAENIGLRFDDS
+479 FVSASDIGIKNYRATILGIGYHGWKITQNFDQTA
-493 DGLVG
+493 
-498 GYKWI
+498 
-503 ITANYAGSNAGYYL
+503 SNYYL
-517 TADNAAG
+517 TANDSG
-524 LNSIFQTISDQI
+524 SLNTIFQTISENI
-536 QTANIDLG
+536 QSANIDLG

-559 PAKTTDIK
+559 PAETTDIK

-574 GNGTFEKP
+574 ENGTFENP

-606 ANFVSNT
+606 ANFVSDT

-627 FTVTPKA
+627 FTVTPKD

-659 VEEFADATTT
+659 VEKFADATTT

-681 TAQDKNVYLKGEVT
+681 TATDKNVYLKGEVN
-695 ADQLKDGSEI
+695 ADQLKDGAKV
-705 SVGGVKLDLSK
+705 SVGGVDLDLSQ
-716 ATDAEKPYGL
+716 ATNIDKPYGL
-726 DLWQTEYVDITVTVK
+726 EKWQTEYVNITVTVK
-741 GKNGNPISDKLD
+741 DEAGNVISDKLD
-753 NLTDDTTYTVTVKV
+753 NLTKDTTYTVSVTVA
-767 SPKTVG
+767 PKTDG
-773 TSTHEKGEAA
+773 TDASGEAA
-783 TAKTGVNDPA
+783 EAKTGANNLA
-793 ANIYVFKPELTFKD
+793 ANINVFKPELTYKD
-807 STAYYGENVPTNNDY
+807 SEVYYGDTAPDCT
-822 SGNKVGSETWKHGET
+822 GNLTQTKWKHGET
-837 KSTDSGVTMIGN
+837 LSDAEDVTMIGT
-849 APELQ
+849 APTLALT
-854 FEYKPESGVD
+854 YKPEAGKID
-864 ASNEISTKKDIPVS
+864 TSNKINTKQDIA
-878 VDVRVDGMA
+878 VDVAVKIGNTDVTTYT
-887 ANESLN
+887 
-893 DFITFQ
+893 TFQ
-899 HQNCN
+899 HTNCTGKTCTL
-904 PACDWNETELD
+904 PAGAE
-915 GNPAFLLHVKTC
+915 FLLHVKTC
-927 TLTIT
+927 TLTIA
-932 KQDGADGEP
+932 KQGGADGEP

-946 YKDDDKYSEVTVK
+946 CKDGKKYSEVTVK
-959 GNGTETLVELP
+959 GNGSENIVELP
-970 VGTYTIKEDTG
+970 VGKYTIEEDTG
-981 WSWRFNPNPSYSGNV
+981 WSWRYSANNGGSAALTAQNPTGS
-996 ILSKDKTS
+996 
-1004 GTITCTNTK
+1004 ITCTNTK
-1013 NNDQWLNGFSDVKKN
+1013 NNDQWLNGFSDVVKN
-1028 IFGVND
+1028 IFDGSHNN

>member
-1 MKNRKGFALIIS
+1 MKSRKGFALIIS
-13 LVLVIGIV
+13 LVLAIGIV

-67 PTEEPEPT
+67 PTEEPEST

-204 GLELSKTATAN
+204 GLKLSKTATAN

-257 NGERLTDWW
+257 NGNSTSTNTAR
-266 GNISNENIPKTR
+266 R

-290 DKVNEKYTEEA
+290 SSVSEKYSSEA
-301 DHRMAIVTFNSG
+301 DHRISVVTFGSS
-313 ASTLQGWI
+313 ASTLQGWTY
-321 NVNEDGKGT
+321 VDEAGKTT
-330 LQTAINDLPVI
+330 LQGKISSLLNS

-347 VAAGMERAENL
+347 VAAGMEQAENL

-384 TTQTNFNVDVANG
+384 TTKTDFDTTVATSAIASAKNLKDAG
-397 AISSA
+397 AT
-402 NALKNSGVTIYSV
+402 VYTI
-415 GIFKGADPNK
+415 GIFSGANPDELYGASGFDTNSDGTVGSQWIKDTWGLFP
-425 IHGDYYYRAVVAD
+425 GTDFPEAD
-438 TPCDGSVKSYW
+438 R
-449 GTTKLSSSNANDFAD
+449 
-464 PDVPAGNRFLNYISN
+464 PAGNRFLNYLSSN
-479 NYTAENIGLRFDDS
+479 CPETVSVGLERS
-493 DGLVG
+493 TKGWGILH
-498 GYKWI
+498 YKI
-503 ITANYAGSNAGYYL
+503 TYKITANSPRTDSNYYL
-517 TADNAAG
+517 TANDSG
-524 LNSIFQTISDQI
+524 SLNTIFQTISENI
-536 QTANIDLG
+536 QSANIDLG

-559 PAKTTDIK
+559 PANTTDIK

-606 ANFVSNT
+606 ANFVSDT

-634 GFLGGNDVPTNDWQN
+634 DFLGGNDVPTNDWQN

-659 VEEFADATTT
+659 VEKFADATTT
-669 PTVNVPIDNVTV
+669 PTVNVPIDDVTV
-681 TAQDKNVYLKGEVT
+681 TATDKNVYLMGDLT
-695 ADQLKDGSEI
+695 ADQIKDG
-705 SVGGVKLDLSK
+705 VTVNCDGVAIDLSK
-716 ATDAEKPYGL
+716 DNENY
-726 DLWQTEYVDITVTVK
+726 DLETWQNAYVDIAVTYTDKK
-741 GKNGNPISDKLD
+741 GNTLTNLND
-753 NLTDDTTYTVTVKV
+753 LTDDTTYTVTVTV
-767 SPKTVG
+767 SPKTTEP
-773 TSTHEKGEAA
+773 TSTEGTKAETKNGS
-783 TAKTGVNDPA
+783 DD
-793 ANIYVFKPELTFKD
+793 ANINVFKPKLTFKD

-822 SGNKVGSETWKHGET
+822 SGNKVSEKWMHNGTEAVPSEMLGDKPTLNISYTPDVGKLNSGKYT
-837 KSTDSGVTMIGN
+837 KQDV
-849 APELQ
+849 
-854 FEYKPESGVD
+854 
-864 ASNEISTKKDIPVS
+864 PVS
-878 VDVRVDGMA
+878 ATVKINTENV
-887 ANESLN
+887 NKHT
-893 DFITFQ
+893 TFV
-899 HQNCN
+899 HQDCN
-904 PACDWNETELD
+904 PACGWTTPNPNNGD
-915 GNPAFLLHVKTC
+915 PAFLLHVKTC
-927 TLTIT
+927 KLTIT

-946 YKDDDKYSEVTVK
+946 YKDNKKYSEVTIV
-959 GNGTETLVELP
+959 GNRSENIEELP
-970 VGTYTIKEDTG
+970 VGTYTIEEDTG
-981 WSWRFNPNPSYSGNV
+981 WSWRYTPSYSSSNAVLNADNPTG
-996 ILSKDKTS
+996 S
-1004 GTITCTNTK
+1004 ITCTNTK
-1013 NNDQWLNGFSDVKKN
+1013 TKDQWLNGFSNVEKN
-1028 IFGVND
+1028 IFGVNHNN

>member
-1 MKNRKGFALIIS
+1 MKNKKGFALIIS

-53 ETPTPTPE
+53 ETPTPT
-61 VTETPT
+61 
-67 PTEEPEPT
+67 EEPEPT

-85 NNPPVD
+85 NNLPVD

-257 NGERLTDWW
+257 NGESLDRW
-266 GNISNENIPKTR
+266 GNIPNENIPKTR

-301 DHRMAIVTFNSG
+301 DHRMAIVTFNSEV
-313 ASTLQGWI
+313 STLQGWT

-330 LQTAINDLPVI
+330 LQTAINGLPVI

-347 VAAGMERAENL
+347 VAAGMKEAENL
-358 MGSGYNYTGANTQR
+358 MGNGYNYTGGNTQR

-384 TTQTNFNVDVANG
+384 TTNTDFDTTVATSAIASAKNLKDAG
-397 AISSA
+397 AT
-402 NALKNSGVTIYSV
+402 VYTI
-415 GIFKGADPNK
+415 GIFSGANPDELYGASGFDTNSDGTVDSQWIKDTWGLFP
-425 IHGDYYYRAVVAD
+425 GTDFPEAD
-438 TPCDGSVKSYW
+438 R
-449 GTTKLSSSNANDFAD
+449 
-464 PDVPAGNRFLNYISN
+464 PAGNRFLNYLSSN
-479 NYTAENIGLRFDDS
+479 CPKAVSVGLERSTKGF
-493 DGLVG
+493 GVLH
-498 GYKWI
+498 YKI
-503 ITANYAGSNAGYYL
+503 TYKITANSPRTDSNYYL
-517 TADNAAG
+517 TANDSG
-524 LNSIFQTISDQI
+524 SLNTIFQTISENI
-536 QTANIDLG
+536 QSANIDLG

-606 ANFVSNT
+606 ANFVSDT

-627 FTVTPKA
+627 FTVTPKD
-634 GFLGGNDVPTNDWQN
+634 GFLGGNDVPTNDWEN
-649 TGVYDKSGAE
+649 TAVYDKDGNL
-659 VEEFADATTT
+659 VEKFADATTT

-681 TAQDKNVYLKGEVT
+681 TATDKNVYLKGEVN
-695 ADQLKDGSEI
+695 ADQLKNGATVK
-705 SVGGVKLDLSK
+705 VGKVNLDLSK
-716 ATDAEKPYGL
+716 ADQNYGL
-726 DLWQTEYVDITVTVK
+726 EPWQTKYVDITVTVK
-741 GKNGNPISDKLD
+741 DKDGHEISADSLK
-753 NLTDDTTYTVTVKV
+753 NLTDDTTYTVEVTVA
-767 SPKTVG
+767 PTTEA
-773 TSTHEKGEAA
+773 TSTDEKGPAA
-783 TAKTGVNDPA
+783 TEQSNTANVNI
-793 ANIYVFKPELTFKD
+793 NVFKPELTFKD
-807 STAYYGENVPTNNDY
+807 STAYYGETVPTGNDF
-822 SGNKVGSETWKHGET
+822 SANKVSEVWKHNTTE
-837 KSTDSGVTMIGN
+837 DSSVTMTGDKPTLDITY
-849 APELQ
+849 AP
-854 FEYKPESGVD
+854 D
-864 ASNEISTKKDIPVS
+864 NTKVYDGKYGKQDVPV
-878 VDVRVDGMA
+878 A
-887 ANESLN
+887 ATVKINTEN
-893 DFITFQ
+893 VNKHTTFL
-899 HQNCN
+899 HQNCTGKTCAL
-904 PACDWNETELD
+904 PEGYHFWI
-915 GNPAFLLHVKTC
+915 HIQTC
-927 TLTIT
+927 TLKIT
-932 KQDGADGEP
+932 KQGGDRNEP
-941 YVFDI
+941 YVFNI
-946 YKDDDKYSEVTVK
+946 YKDNVKYSEVTIV
-959 GNGTETLVELP
+959 GDGSENIEELP
-970 VGTYTIKEDTG
+970 VGTYTIEEDTG
-981 WSWRFNPNPSYSGNV
+981 WSWRYSADNGGSAALTAQNPTGS
-996 ILSKDKTS
+996 
-1004 GTITCTNTK
+1004 ITCTNTK
-1013 NNDQWLNGFSDVKKN
+1013 NNDKWLNGFSNVEKN
-1028 IFGVND
+1028 ISDGSHNN

>member
-1 MKNRKGFALIIS
+1 MKSRKGFALIIS
-13 LVLVIGIV
+13 LVLAIGIV

-67 PTEEPEPT
+67 PTEEPKPT

-215 GNDSYT
+215 GNGSYT

-257 NGERLTDWW
+257 D
-266 GNISNENIPKTR
+266 GNSTSTNTARR

-301 DHRMAIVTFNSG
+301 DHRMAIVTFNSEVF
-313 ASTLQGWI
+313 TLQGWI
-321 NVNEDGKGT
+321 NVNKDGKGT
-330 LQTAINDLPVI
+330 LQNAINGLPVI

-347 VAAGMERAENL
+347 VAAGMKEAENL
-358 MGSGYNYTGANTQR
+358 MGNGYNYTGGNTQR

-384 TTQTNFNVDVANG
+384 TTETDFDTTVATSAIASAKNLKDAG
-397 AISSA
+397 AT
-402 NALKNSGVTIYSV
+402 VYTI
-415 GIFKGADPNK
+415 GIFSGANPGELYGASGFDTNSDGTVGSQWIKDTWGLFP
-425 IHGDYYYRAVVAD
+425 GTDFPEAD
-438 TPCDGSVKSYW
+438 R
-449 GTTKLSSSNANDFAD
+449 
-464 PDVPAGNRFLNYISN
+464 PAGNRFLNYLSSN
-479 NYTAENIGLRFDDS
+479 CPKAVSVGLERSTKGFGILHYKITYKITDNSPRTDS
-493 DGLVG
+493 
-498 GYKWI
+498 
-503 ITANYAGSNAGYYL
+503 NYYL
-517 TADNAAG
+517 TANDSG
-524 LNSIFQTISDQI
+524 SLNTIFQTISENI
-536 QTANIDLG
+536 QSANIDLG

-559 PAKTTDIK
+559 PAETTDIK

-574 GNGTFEKP
+574 ENGTFENP

-606 ANFVSNT
+606 ANFVSDT

-634 GFLGGNDVPTNDWQN
+634 DFLGGNDVPTNDWQN

-659 VEEFADATTT
+659 VEKFANATTT
-669 PTVNVPIDNVTV
+669 PTVNVPIKNVTV
-681 TAQDKNVYLKGEVT
+681 TAQDKNVYLKGEVN
-695 ADQLKDGSEI
+695 ADQLKNGATVE
-705 SVGGVKLDLSK
+705 VGKVNLDLSK
-716 ATDAEKPYGL
+716 ADQNYGL
-726 DLWQTEYVDITVTVK
+726 EPWQTEYVDITVTVK
-741 GKNGNPISDKLD
+741 DKDGNVISDKLD
-753 NLTDDTTYTVTVKV
+753 NLTDDTTYTVEVTVE
-767 SPKTVG
+767 PETVG
-773 TSTHEKGEAA
+773 TSTPAKGNAA

-807 STAYYGENVPTNNDY
+807 STAYYGETVPANNNY
-822 SGNKVGSETWKHGET
+822 SGNQVGAEKWMHDGTEAVPSEMLGEKPTLDISYTPDESKLENGKYT
-837 KSTDSGVTMIGN
+837 KQDVPVTATVKIGEEN
-849 APELQ
+849 VNGYTAFL
-854 FEYKPESGVD
+854 
-864 ASNEISTKKDIPVS
+864 
-878 VDVRVDGMA
+878 
-887 ANESLN
+887 
-893 DFITFQ
+893 
-899 HQNCN
+899 HQNCTGKTCAL
-904 PACDWNETELD
+904 PEGYHFWI
-915 GNPAFLLHVKTC
+915 HIQTC
-927 TLTIT
+927 TLKIT
-932 KQDGADGEP
+932 KQGGDRNEP
-941 YVFDI
+941 YVFNI
-946 YKDDDKYSEVTVK
+946 YKDNVKYSEVTIV
-959 GNGTETLVELP
+959 GNDTQTLYELP

-981 WSWRFNPNPSYSGNV
+981 WSWRYSADNGGIAALTAQNPTGS
-996 ILSKDKTS
+996 
-1004 GTITCTNTK
+1004 ITCTNTK
-1013 NNDQWLNGFSDVKKN
+1013 NNDKWLNGFSDVKKN